1 MGMVPDFIQA
11 VGMTTMTH
19 DQLAA
24 LRQKNE
30 RTTTHGWPR
39 QTIQDLLDTIDAVK
53 KEKKKWQRLAEDR
66 GERILKIERIVR
78 PVVGEE

>member
-1 MGMVPDFIQA
+1 MCGHGGVMLDQN
-11 VGMTTMTH
+11 
-19 DQLAA
+19 QLAA

-66 GERILKIERIVR
+66 GERLLKIEQIVR
-78 PVVGEE
+78 PVVGEEK

>member
-1 MGMVPDFIQA
+1 ML
-11 VGMTTMTH
+11 
-19 DQLAA
+19 DQNQLTA

-39 QTIQDLLDTIDAVK
+39 QTILDLLDTIDGLK

-66 GERILKIERIVR
+66 TDRLVHIEQIVR

>member
-1 MGMVPDFIQA
+1 MLNSQ
-11 VGMTTMTH
+11 
-19 DQLAA
+19 QLAA

-39 QTIQDLLDTIDAVK
+39 QTILDLLDTIDGLK
-53 KEKKKWQRLAEDR
+53 KEKKKWQHLAEDR
-66 GERILKIERIVR
+66 TDRLVRIEQIVR

>member
-1 MGMVPDFIQA
+1 MRGHGGVMLNK
-11 VGMTTMTH
+11 

-39 QTIQDLLDTIDAVK
+39 QTILDLLDTIDAVK

-66 GERILKIERIVR
+66 GERLVKIEQIIR

>member
-1 MGMVPDFIQA
+1 MLNR
-11 VGMTTMTH
+11 

-39 QTIQDLLDTIDAVK
+39 QTIQALLDTIDAVK
-53 KEKKKWQRLAEDR
+53 KEKKKWQRIAEDR
-66 GERILKIERIVR
+66 NERLVKIEQLVR
-78 PVVGEE
+78 PVVGEET

>member
-1 MGMVPDFIQA
+1 ML
-11 VGMTTMTH
+11 TR
-19 DQLAA
+19 DQLAT

-66 GERILKIERIVR
+66 GERLVKIEQIIR

>member
-1 MGMVPDFIQA
+1 ML
-11 VGMTTMTH
+11 TH

-30 RTTTHGWPR
+30 LTTTHGWPR

-66 GERILKIERIVR
+66 GERLLKIEQIIR
-78 PVVGEE
+78 PVVGEEK

>member
-1 MGMVPDFIQA
+1 MRGHGGM
-11 VGMTTMTH
+11 MLNK
-19 DQLAA
+19 DQITA

-39 QTIQDLLDTIDAVK
+39 QTILDLLDTIDAVK

-66 GERILKIERIVR
+66 GERLLKIEQIIR

>member
-1 MGMVPDFIQA
+1 MLNK
-11 VGMTTMTH
+11 

-39 QTIQDLLDTIDAVK
+39 QTIMDLLDTIDALK
-53 KEKKKWQRLAEDR
+53 KEKKKWQHLAEDR
-66 GERILKIERIVR
+66 SERLLKIEQIIR
-78 PVVGEE
+78 PVVGEEKG

>member
-1 MGMVPDFIQA
+1 ML
-11 VGMTTMTH
+11 TRE
-19 DQLAA
+19 QLTA

-39 QTIQDLLDTIDAVK
+39 QTILDLLDTIDAVK

-66 GERILKIERIVR
+66 GKAMWKIREMCEIKLEASDAT
-78 PVVGEE
+78 PQES

>member
-1 MGMVPDFIQA
+1 ML
-11 VGMTTMTH
+11 TR

-39 QTIQDLLDTIDAVK
+39 QTIADLLDTIDGLK
-53 KEKKKWQRLAEDR
+53 KEKKKWQHLAEDR
-66 GERILKIERIVR
+66 TDRLVRIEQIVR
-78 PVVGEE
+78 PVVGEEK

>member
-1 MGMVPDFIQA
+1 ML
-11 VGMTTMTH
+11 TH

-39 QTIQDLLDTIDAVK
+39 KTILDLLDTIDGLK

-66 GERILKIERIVR
+66 GERLLKIEQIIR
-78 PVVGEE
+78 PVVGEEK

>member
-1 MGMVPDFIQA
+1 MLNK
-11 VGMTTMTH
+11 
-19 DQLAA
+19 DQLTA

-39 QTIQDLLDTIDAVK
+39 QTIQDLLDTIDGIK

-66 GERILKIERIVR
+66 TERLVRIEQIVR

>member
-1 MGMVPDFIQA
+1 M
-11 VGMTTMTH
+11 MTS
-19 DQLAA
+19 DQLTA

-39 QTIQDLLDTIDAVK
+39 QTIQELLDTVDAIK

-66 GERILKIERIVR
+66 RDRLVRIYQIVR
-78 PVVGEE
+78 PVVGEG

>member
-1 MGMVPDFIQA
+1 MLNK
-11 VGMTTMTH
+11 

-39 QTIQDLLDTIDAVK
+39 QTILDLLGTIDGLK
-53 KEKKKWQRLAEDR
+53 KEKKKWQRLADER
-66 GERILKIERIVR
+66 GRAMWKIRELCETRLEADDVTR
-78 PVVGEE
+78 QES

>member
-1 MGMVPDFIQA
+1 M
-11 VGMTTMTH
+11 MTR
-19 DQLAA
+19 DQLTA

-39 QTIQDLLDTIDAVK
+39 QTIQELLDTVDAIK

-66 GERILKIERIVR
+66 SERLVRIEQIVR
-78 PVVGEE
+78 PVVGEEK

>member
-1 MGMVPDFIQA
+1 MLDQN
-11 VGMTTMTH
+11 
-19 DQLAA
+19 QLAA

-30 RTTTHGWPR
+30 RATTHGWPR
-39 QTIQDLLDTIDAVK
+39 QTILDLLDTIDAVK

-66 GERILKIERIVR
+66 GERLVKIEQIIR

>member
-1 MGMVPDFIQA
+1 MCGNGGVMLNR
-11 VGMTTMTH
+11 
-19 DQLAA
+19 DQLTA

-39 QTIQDLLDTIDAVK
+39 QTIQELLDTIDMVK

-66 GERILKIERIVR
+66 GERLVKIEQIIR
-78 PVVGEE
+78 PVVGEEN

>member
-1 MGMVPDFIQA
+1 MCGHGGVMLNK
-11 VGMTTMTH
+11 

-66 GERILKIERIVR
+66 GERLVKIEQIIR

>member
-1 MGMVPDFIQA
+1 M
-11 VGMTTMTH
+11 MTR

-24 LRQKNE
+24 LRLKNE
-30 RTTTHGWPR
+30 RNTTHGWPR
-39 QTIQDLLDTIDAVK
+39 QTIQELLDTIDAVK

-66 GERILKIERIVR
+66 SERLVRIEQIVR

>member
-1 MGMVPDFIQA
+1 MLDQN
-11 VGMTTMTH
+11 
-19 DQLAA
+19 QLAA

-39 QTIQDLLDTIDAVK
+39 QTILDLLDTIDGLK

-66 GERILKIERIVR
+66 TDRLVRIEQIVR
-78 PVVGEE
+78 PVVGEEQ

>member
-1 MGMVPDFIQA
+1 MLNK
-11 VGMTTMTH
+11 

-24 LRQKNE
+24 LRLKNE
-30 RTTTHGWPR
+30 QTNTHGWPR
-39 QTIQDLLDTIDAVK
+39 QTILDLLDTIDAVK

-66 GERILKIERIVR
+66 GERLLKIEQIIR

>member
-1 MGMVPDFIQA
+1 MCGHGGVMLNK
-11 VGMTTMTH
+11 

-66 GERILKIERIVR
+66 GERLLKIEQIVR
-78 PVVGEE
+78 PVVGEG